1 MRLRAD
7 GGRLLRLSGLTL
19 ERPAHV
25 QSDRKRLRDRP
36 TQGEPLK
43 GMPLGQDRVRH
54 GVRVA
59 DEVPNIMPRG

>member
-25 QSDRKRLRDRP
+25 QSDRKHLRDRP
-36 TQGEPLK
+36 TQDEPLK
-43 GMPLGQDRVRH
+43 GMPLGQDPRH